1 MDLPNPKC
9 FALNTN
15 NEIIVSQLIPSF
27 INLDKAAKKILELKA
42 LNTLEKLKVI
52 AKYSRCKRECYHR
65 CASFKSSSI
74 VESQLSEVQNLY
86 VDISS
91 LTETCKLCHHS
102 LGDHLLQFKDYTVSD
117 IDKILE
123 MVVGNENIKLMVQK
137 SENHVKLLY
146 AALNRLLL
154 KTIEQNGTDPELP
167 KEKIGYPYPQGLSIS
182 KGVTNFVLYKYSHL
196 PPKEIQQT
204 HELAKI
210 FLDFLN
216 EGGLPIPNASK
227 ERTQENVKYQKD
239 FAKWVCYCQIPK
251 ICTRFPS
258 YNLID
263 VFGRNL
269 LRQVFSITRKR
280 ILNNYRSPSFS
291 KNDKTMFV
299 QEKLRSFLS
308 LLEAE
313 ISSTESSFWDSEFAQ
328 THLALQSPHSN
339 DSLSNIFSPSLS
351 PGVPNSLSSV
361 VDLMSPSNA
370 MMSSVESNI
379 STNLSS
385 NVSSKRKMETCNIE
399 NKKQIKLH
407 FSEDDRAMINSTD
420 NSINT
425 LIDIL
430 KDVQH
435 ETGELEGNT
444 TKKGVQMA
452 RDESARL
459 QERMGEIEFHVIAND
474 NNATSQTL
482 EWLLQMQN
490 VVSRQLPRM
499 PKDYI
504 AKFIFDIYHRSLVL
518 VKNNIVVGGI
528 CYRMFPSQGFTEI
541 VFLAVTSLE
550 QVRGYGTHLMNH
562 LKEYHIKQSIYHFL
576 TYADVNAIGYFEKQ
590 GFSADIKIP
599 KKKYDGFLKDYDQ
612 AKLMGCELVSIAYTE
627 HSNTVANQKQVVRKL
642 MAEKQKGRATTYP
655 GLVWPSNVKS
665 IPFEN
670 IPGLCDISINKIK
683 CSKVGTEDMESIYP
697 LLKLIIKC
705 LTCHPKAWPFK
716 TRVNEADAPT
726 YYEVILEPMD
736 LQTLE
741 DNLVMRKYTSKK
753 KFVDDVNKIFSN
765 CRVFNEQGSPYVTC
779 ANELQTYFNKILKRL
794 KLA

>member
-1 MDLPNPKC
+1 MDLPSPKC
-9 FALNTN
+9 FAINSN

-27 INLDKAAKKILELKA
+27 INLEKAAKKFLEFKG
-42 LNTLEKLKVI
+42 LNIVEKLKVI
-52 AKYSRCKRECYHR
+52 AKHSRCKRECYHR
-65 CASFKSSSI
+65 CASFKSSS
-74 VESQLSEVQNLY
+74 VVDSQNSEIDNAY

-102 LGDHLLQFKDYTVSD
+102 LGDHLMQFKDYKVPD
-117 IDKILE
+117 IDKVLE

-146 AALNRLLL
+146 AALSRLLL

-167 KEKIGYPYPQGLSIS
+167 KEKIGHPYPQGLSIS

-227 ERTQENVKYQKD
+227 ERTQENIKYQKD

-269 LRQVFSITRKR
+269 LQQVFSITRKR
-280 ILNNYRSPSFS
+280 LLNNYRSQS

-299 QEKLRSFLS
+299 LSKLPSFLS
-308 LLEAE
+308 LLEKE
-313 ISSTESSFWDSEFAQ
+313 ISTGESTFWDSEFAQ

-351 PGVPNSLSSV
+351 PGVPNSLNSA
-361 VDLMSPSNA
+361 VDLMSPSNVMA
-370 MMSSVESNI
+370 SSVESNI
-379 STNLSS
+379 SANLNPNLS
-385 NVSSKRKMETCNIE
+385 VKRKLEPCNIE
-399 NKKQIKLH
+399 NRKQIKLH

-420 NSINT
+420 NSIDT

-430 KDVQH
+430 SSVHH
-435 ETGELEGNT
+435 ETAEPEGHN
-444 TKKGVQMA
+444 TKKGNQIA

-459 QERMGEIEFHVIAND
+459 QERMGEIEFHVVAND
-474 NNATSQTL
+474 NNATGQTL

-518 VKNNIVVGGI
+518 VKKNVVVGGI

-562 LKEYHIKQSIYHFL
+562 LKEYHIKQNIYHFL

-599 KKKYDGFLKDYDQ
+599 KKKYDGYLKDYDQ

-627 HSNTVANQKQVVRKL
+627 HSVTVANQRQVVKKL
-642 MAEKQKGRATTYP
+642 MAEKQKGKTKTYP
-655 GLVWPSNVKS
+655 GLVWPSNVKN

-670 IPGLCDISINKIK
+670 IPGLCDVNVSKIK
-683 CSKVGTEDMESIYP
+683 CSKNGPDDMESIYP
-697 LLKLIIKC
+697 LLKLVIKY

-716 TRVNEADAPT
+716 TRVNEAEAPT
-726 YYEVILEPMD
+726 YYEVITEPMD

-741 DNLVMRKYTSKK
+741 DNLVKREYRSKK
-753 KFVDDVNKIFSN
+753 EFIEDVNKIFSN
-765 CRVFNEQGSPYVTC
+765 CRIFNEQGSPYVTC
-779 ANELQTYFNKILKRL
+779 ANELQTYFNKIVRRL
-794 KLA
+794 KLL